1 MTKGNFAKLEKL
13 VKLEDRDRESIKE
26 RGVSPEETA
35 RQIEMFRRGIAPTRL
50 ERACVVGDGILRVER
65 EEIERAIEASDE
77 ATAKGRV
84 SKFVPASG
92 AATRMFKKLVAAM
105 DDPNLAD
112 IDGAREAANNG
123 DENAEAARR
132 AFEELERFAFHSD
145 LANAARAKGEDLDE
159 LRKRGNLKRVLEL
172 LLTDEGLDYQNKP
185 KALVKFHGSGDDART
200 PLEEHL
206 FEAAAIAKDADGRAR
221 VHFTVSPEHVEETK
235 ALAERAARKF
245 DAEFEIEFSTQKP
258 STDTIAADMND
269 RPFRD
274 ENGDILFRPGGHGAL
289 LENLNDLDADV
300 VMIKNIDNVQPERAA
315 RRTIEYKKLLA
326 GLLVDLR
333 KRAFEYLLK
342 IETGKL
348 VGEELAEAI
357 RFARERLNVETAAN
371 LDARSEDER
380 RAWLRDRLDRPMRV
394 AGMVKNEGQPGGGP
408 FWARAGAEVSPQIV
422 ETAQMDLDDP
432 EQKRIFDSATH
443 FNPVDIACGLRNYR
457 GEGFNLLEF
466 RDDDA
471 AFITKKSK
479 DGADLKALEL
489 PGLWNGGMAKWLT
502 VFVEVPIETFTPV
515 KEVVDLLEP
524 EHQ

>member
-1 MTKGNFAKLEKL
+1 MTKGNFAKLEAL
-13 VKLEDRDRESIKE
+13 VELSERDRERMIE
-26 RGVSPEETA
+26 RGTPPDEAA
-35 RQIEMFRRGIAPTRL
+35 RWIEMFRRGAKPTRL

-84 SKFVPASG
+84 TKFVPASG
-92 AATRMFKKLVAAM
+92 AATRMFKKLVAALE
-105 DDPNLAD
+105 DPKLAD
-112 IDGAREAANNG
+112 IGGARKAAEAG
-123 DENAEAARR
+123 DPNAEAARQV
-132 AFEELERFAFHSD
+132 FEEIERFAFHYD
-145 LANAARAKGEDLDE
+145 LANAARHKGEDLDE
-159 LRKRGNLKRVLEL
+159 VRKRGDLKRVLSL
-172 LLTDEGLDYQNKP
+172 LLTEEGLDYQNKP
-185 KALVKFHGSGDDART
+185 KALVKFHGSGEEART

-206 FEAAAIAKDADGRAR
+206 LEAAEIAKDAEGRAR
-221 VHFTVSPEHVEETK
+221 VHFTASPEHVEEMR
-235 ALAERAARKF
+235 ALAERAARRF
-245 DAEFEIEFSTQKP
+245 DAEFSVEFSTQKP

-289 LENLNDLDADV
+289 LENLNDLGADV
-300 VMIKNIDNVQPERAA
+300 VMIKNIDNVQPERTA
-315 RRTIEYKKLLA
+315 RRTVEYKKLLA
-326 GLLVDLR
+326 GLLVDLQ
-333 KRAFEYLLK
+333 KRAFDYLLK

-348 VGEELAEAI
+348 VGEELAEAV

-371 LDARSEDER
+371 LEARSDDEK

-394 AGMVKNEGQPGGGP
+394 AGMVRNEGQPGGGP
-408 FWARAGAEVSPQIV
+408 FWAGAGAEVSPQIV

-432 EQKRIFDSATH
+432 EQKRILDSATH

-457 GEGFNLLEF
+457 GESFDLLDY

-479 DGADLKALEL
+479 GGADVKALEL

-502 VFVEVPIETFTPV
+502 VFVELPIETFTPV
-515 KEVVDLLEP
+515 KEVVDLLAP